1 MILKIRNYNKITC
14 ENGYAI
20 QFLDLPGTNTQ
31 GKDLPEAIYM
41 PRDALATWL
50 DYLQMKKKLSQLLRI
65 PMKLAWKMVSLLLNS
80 TEPYTRALD
89 SIFKQAG
96 LE

>member
-50 DYLQMKKKLSQLLRI
+50 DYL
-65 PMKLAWKMVSLLLNS
+65 
-80 TEPYTRALD
+80 
-89 SIFKQAG
+89 
-96 LE
+96 